1 MMTNLSDIFRL
12 HEKFNHISFSEVIK
26 ASSGYDIIPIDL
38 NNSGDVKLIDE
49 LSMALQGFTK
59 YAKSSGARFQGN
71 RINDVGKNFENAVQQ
86 AIDRTSITINKLTKM
101 GYPDFRL
108 TQENNRVS
116 YLEIKVSGLNQN
128 SRSSL
133 RSFFYSSAAK
143 IDCNARH
150 LLLKVYM
157 NEETSKYWKIASW
170 ELKDL
175 STLDVSLKTEFNAGS
190 SELGDTKTLA
200 HS

>member
-1 MMTNLSDIFRL
+1 MTKLSDIFRL
-12 HEKFNHISFSEVIK
+12 HEEFNHISFADVVK
-26 ASSGYDIIPIDL
+26 ASSGYDVLPIDPRD
-38 NNSGDVKLIDE
+38 NNDLKLIDE
-49 LSMALQGFTK
+49 LNTAILGFTK

-108 TQENNRVS
+108 TQDSDRVTF
-116 YLEIKVSGLNQN
+116 LEIKVSGLEQN

-133 RSFFYSSAAK
+133 RSFFYSSATK
-143 IDCNARH
+143 IDCDARH

-157 NEETSKYWKIASW
+157 VEETSKYWKIVSW

-175 STLDVSLKTEFNAGS
+175 STLTVSLKTEFNAGS
-190 SELGDTKTLA
+190 YEIGETKTLA